1 MMSTLTVQSLSPRQ
15 RTVERLEL
23 PSISFGTRRS
33 LVVYHYGQSLSET
46 TKRAYIQGN
55 RAHTTFQ
62 YSYPLPAVS
71 FQIYAHRSV
80 ISPYLSP
87 ISLYTASL
95 HADELPGMLVLNHL
109 IKMLDRAD
117 NAGQILGRLDIVPF
131 ANPIGLSQHF
141 MGTHI
146 GRFSMESGINFNR
159 DYPEVVSGVAKRVDG
174 QLSTTDSDAN
184 VRLIRAAMHAEIA
197 ASKAVQEEVV
207 MKKLLYSM
215 AVGADVVLDLHC
227 DSHAVMHMYAHDR
240 LWPSVADLAA
250 ELESEC
256 HLLAPAAGGNPFDE
270 ACSCPWA
277 DLADKFP
284 AYPIPMACEGQSV
297 SHTTLGQSDITPSSL
312 SLLLL

>member
-1 MMSTLTVQSLSPRQ
+1 MYAHLSVILSP
-15 RTVERLEL
+15 TFHL
-23 PSISFGTRRS
+23 SFS
-33 LVVYHYGQSLSET
+33 LD
-46 TKRAYIQGN
+46 
-55 RAHTTFQ
+55 
-62 YSYPLPAVS
+62 
-71 FQIYAHRSV
+71 
-80 ISPYLSP
+80 
-87 ISLYTASL
+87 TASL

-117 NAGQILGRLDIVPF
+117 MAGQILGRLDIVPF

-146 GRFSMESGINFNR
+146 GRFSVESGINFNR
-159 DYPEVVSGVAKRVDG
+159 DYPEVVSGVTKRVDG

-184 VRLIRAAMHAEIA
+184 VRLIRAAMHAEIIS
-197 ASKAVQEEVV
+197 SKAVQEEVV

-227 DSHAVMHMYAHDR
+227 DSHAVMHMYTHDR
-240 LWPSVADLAA
+240 LWPSVSDLAA
-250 ELESEC
+250 ELGSEC

-284 AYPIPMACEGQSV
+284 AYPIPMACEGQSDSPLYTV
-297 SHTTLGQSDITPSSL
+297 SSL
-312 SLLLL
+312 TIFYFIISS